1 MPWAGAAVGRRGRGP
16 ARLWAGTWAGA
27 APAPRSPPLP
37 ARRRARPRPPA
48 RRGGVARPR
57 RLAPRRAPHPSL
69 RQASA
74 QTEAHALC
82 AASRHAHTQASPPL
96 RFPSSPVSLPP
107 ARRSYGLAQ
116 LSMGWRR
123 GIRCWARGRVPRSPP
138 ARHRRPASRPA
149 TRPAALTAELWVG
162 RVSASL
168 RHWLEPRRA
177 TTDEQRCFP
186 SWHCALLWVGGDAAA
201 RTSRCA
207 NPTRCASIRCQ
218 RRVHGCADL
227 ITTQLLVPNVS
238 DRRYA
243 MSKVAQR

>member
-1 MPWAGAAVGRRGRGP
+1 MRTLRRRRPSASQPGSPVCLP
-16 ARLWAGTWAGA
+16 ASRQAQLWARA
-27 APAPRSPPLP
+27 AI
-37 ARRRARPRPPA
+37 
-48 RRGGVARPR
+48 GG
-57 RLAPRRAPHPSL
+57 L
-69 RQASA
+69 
-74 QTEAHALC
+74 TDAHALC

-177 TTDEQRCFP
+177 
-186 SWHCALLWVGGDAAA
+186 ALLPLMALCIAMGRRRRCRPHVTMRQSDTLRQYTMPAAGPRMSRPQPNCSY
-201 RTSRCA
+201 RTSV
-207 NPTRCASIRCQ
+207 T
-218 RRVHGCADL
+218 
-227 ITTQLLVPNVS
+227 
-238 DRRYA
+238 A
-243 MSKVAQR
+243 MR